1 MHIFL
6 VADGRS
12 PITRRWISSLLAAGE
27 RVTLC
32 STFACAPLEGIE
44 SLHIL
49 PIAFAGLAGSQSA
62 NTKPQAS
69 TRRRLISRFRPL
81 FLSARYWLGPL
92 SLNSFKTPFR
102 ALVAAAQPD
111 LVHAL
116 RVPFEGMLAAA
127 APPEVPLALSIW
139 GNDLTL
145 HAQGSPLMAA
155 ATRRALQR
163 ANALAADAARDL
175 RLAVHWG
182 FDPQKPSLLVPGS
195 GGIDLVE
202 IDLLR
207 DRSHPSSDAIPAGIP
222 LVVNPRGFRPG
233 SLRNDVFFESIPLV
247 LARQPDARFVCPGME
262 GQTEALGWIEHLGI
276 ANQVRLLPTLP
287 QEQLWELFLRADA
300 FVSPSIHDGTPN
312 SMLEAMACGCVPIA
326 GDIESMREW
335 ITPGVNG
342 LLVDSSQPQSLADA
356 ILSVLGNTTLRASAA
371 EVNRQI
377 ISERAELRKVRN
389 QVVEFYRSILA

>member
-1 MHIFL
+1 MHIFF

-32 STFACAPLEGIE
+32 STFACAPLDGIE

-62 NTKPQAS
+62 NTRAQAS
-69 TRRRLISRFRPL
+69 TRRSFISRFRPL

-92 SLNSFKTPFR
+92 SLNSSRAPFR

-116 RVPFEGMLAAA
+116 RIPFEGMLAAA
-127 APPEVPLALSIW
+127 TPPEVPLVVSIW

-155 ATRRALQR
+155 ATRRILQR

-175 RLAVHWG
+175 RLAAHWG
-182 FDPQKPSLLVPGS
+182 FDSQKPSLLVPGG
-195 GGIDLVE
+195 GGIDLAE
-202 IDLLR
+202 IDRLR
-207 DRSHPSSDAIPAGIP
+207 DRSHLSSDSIPAGIP

-233 SLRNDVFFESIPLV
+233 SLRNDIFFESIPLV
-247 LARQPDARFVCPGME
+247 LARQPETRFVCPGME
-262 GQTEALGWIEHLGI
+262 GQSEALGWISRLGI
-276 ANQVRLLPTLP
+276 ASQVRLLPTLP

-300 FVSPSIHDGTPN
+300 FISPSIHDGTPN
-312 SMLEAMACGCVPIA
+312 SLLEAMACDCVPIV

-356 ILSVLGNTTLRASAA
+356 ILSVLGNATLRASAA
-371 EVNRQI
+371 EANRQI
-377 ISERAELRKVRN
+377 ISDRADLRKVRP
-389 QVVEFYRSILA
+389 QVVEFYQSLLD

>member
-32 STFACAPLEGIE
+32 STFACAPLDGIE

-49 PIAFAGLAGSQSA
+49 PVAFAGLAGSQSA
-62 NTKPQAS
+62 NTRPQAS
-69 TRRRLISRFRPL
+69 SHRSLISHFRPL

-92 SLNSFKTPFR
+92 SLKASRNPFR

-116 RVPFEGMLAAA
+116 RIPFEGMLAAA
-127 APPEVPLALSIW
+127 TPPGVPLALSIW

-163 ANALAADAARDL
+163 INALAADAARDL

-195 GGIDLVE
+195 GGIDLAE
-202 IDLLR
+202 IDMLR
-207 DRSHPSSDAIPAGIP
+207 NRSHPSGESVPAGIP

-233 SLRNDVFFESIPLV
+233 SLRNDIFFESIPLV
-247 LARQPDARFVCPGME
+247 LARQPEARFVCPGME
-262 GQTEALGWIEHLGI
+262 GQAEALGWINRFGI
-276 ANQVRLLPTLP
+276 GSQVRLLPTLP

-300 FVSPSIHDGTPN
+300 YVSPSIHDGTPN
-312 SMLEAMACGCVPIA
+312 SLLEAMACGCLPIA

-342 LLVDSSQPQSLADA
+342 LLVDSSQPQSIADA
-356 ILSVLGNTTLRASAA
+356 ILSAIGNAALRASAA
-371 EVNRQI
+371 EANQQI
-377 ISERAELRKVRN
+377 ISERADLRKVRP
-389 QVVEFYRSILA
+389 QVVEFYQSLLG